1 MRFSLIVATLGRT
14 SELRRLLESLAVQT
28 HRDFEVIVVDQNT
41 DDCLAQILA
50 PFASQMRILRL
61 VAQPGLSRARNLGLK
76 AVSGEVVAFPDD
88 DCWYPSS
95 LLEQVR
101 NFLLRQEACDGMVGH
116 SVDGM
121 GRATMPW
128 NDKAGPLS
136 PAMSWRQVVTYAY
149 FLRKKVVDKVGGF
162 DETLGPGAGTPWGA
176 GEDNDY
182 MLRVLELGF
191 SVHFDPAMIVHHP
204 QMFLSW
210 DDDARQKKYRYS
222 LADGHQLRKHPM
234 PLWWKLAFFGV
245 PLARLVLATLKCAG
259 DEVRFHWLTF
269 AGRCHGYFR
278 SLQD

>member
-14 SELRRLLESLAVQT
+14 AELRRLLESLAVQI
-28 HRDFEVIVVDQNT
+28 HRDFEVIVVDQNP
-41 DDCLAQILA
+41 DDRVAQILE
-50 PFASQMRILRL
+50 PFASQMRIQRL
-61 VAQPGLSRARNLGLK
+61 VAQPGLSRARNMGLK

-95 LLEQVR
+95 LLEHVR
-101 NFLLRQEACDGMVGH
+101 NFLSRQEACVGIVGH

-128 NDKAGPLS
+128 NDKAGLLS
-136 PAMSWRQVVTYAY
+136 PSMSWRQVLTYTY
-149 FLRKKVVDKVGGF
+149 FLRKKVVDRVGGF
-162 DETLGPGAGTPWGA
+162 DEKLGPGAETPWGA

-191 SVHFDPAMIVHHP
+191 SVHFDPELIIYHP
-204 QMFLSW
+204 LMFLSW
-210 DDDARQKKYRYS
+210 DDAARQKKYRYS
-222 LADGHQLRKHPM
+222 LSDGYLLRKHPM

-245 PLARLVLATLKCAG
+245 PLARLVLAAVKCSG
-259 DEVRFHWLTF
+259 DEVRFHWVTF

-278 SLQD
+278 RLQT